1 MLDQYEDNIGAYD
14 VWSLGVI
21 MLEIATGCPIYIA
34 KKAIIIK
41 APEQKNENEKEGSAA
56 KDHQPTQPMMGKGL
70 FGIESRQNHLS
81 ALLARQRLIVEKLST
96 SLAKCETYGIAN
108 NQQFIDLVTQML
120 ELDPKKRLSPE
131 DIINHPYCASGGRN

>member
-1 MLDQYEDNIGAYD
+1 MDR
-14 VWSLGVI
+14 
-21 MLEIATGCPIYIA
+21 T

-41 APEQKNENEKEGSAA
+41 APEGSAT

-70 FGIESRQNHLS
+70 FGIESKQNHLS
-81 ALLARQRLIVEKLST
+81 SLVVRQRLIVDKLRT

>member
-1 MLDQYEDNIGAYD
+1 LLDQYEGNIGAYD

-41 APEQKNENEKEGSAA
+41 APEGSAA

-81 ALLARQRLIVEKLST
+81 ALLARQGLIVEKLRT

-108 NQQFIDLVTQML
+108 NPAFIDLVTRML
-120 ELDPKKRLSPE
+120 ALDPKKRISPE
-131 DIINHPYCASGGRN
+131 DIINHAYCASGTRN